1 MKIAIAET
9 GYICLS
15 NAILL
20 AQHNEAQEME
30 SGHISQYNKHVTYNQ
45 KTKADRLLAPLCQ
58 SGEPVWAGSESVP
71 PFGQRQGRCIAAG
84 HPTAYSLRVKGRLG
98 GIYKVS

>member
-1 MKIAIAET
+1 MKIAFAET

-30 SGHISQYNKHVTYNQ
+30 SDPISSKLDEQFPKLH
-45 KTKADRLLAPLCQ
+45 
-58 SGEPVWAGSESVP
+58 G
-71 PFGQRQGRCIAAG
+71 
-84 HPTAYSLRVKGRLG
+84 
-98 GIYKVS
+98 

>member
-1 MKIAIAET
+1 MKIAFAET

-30 SGHISQYNKHVTYNQ
+30 SDPISCKEGIKLTY
-45 KTKADRLLAPLCQ
+45 KTFIEKK
-58 SGEPVWAGSESVP
+58 
-71 PFGQRQGRCIAAG
+71 I
-84 HPTAYSLRVKGRLG
+84 
-98 GIYKVS
+98 